1 MEHSCTGVIVHSCES
16 GLTCRK
22 GGKIREM
29 KGNDSIRSRW
39 LKRYLTIVI
48 LLLFIVQATIIAVV
62 NEYYT
67 AGIKAN
73 LTSRA
78 GVTASF
84 FSKYII
90 NDTNDLYNSAK
101 TLVYEFSSK
110 EQMEM
115 QFIDTDGNVLL
126 SSNGITP
133 TYKIR
138 TQDFQNALK
147 GNTTIYQ
154 GRNTQTNE
162 RIMSASAPLIDSEGQ
177 LCGVVRY
184 VTSTE
189 NAVKNVLIVFAISVA
204 IILIILVFLISSG
217 VYFLHS
223 IINPVSHI
231 TQSAKE
237 VARGNLNI
245 EIKKE
250 NEDEIGE
257 LAETLNFMIQE
268 LKKSD
273 DIKNEFISSVSHEL
287 RTPLT
292 SIKGW
297 SETALATDMKDKEQL
312 QKCLTI
318 IASESQRLGNMVEE
332 LLDFSRILRDQ
343 MLLNL
348 QPADIEKEIED
359 VLFMLMDKIKAKG
372 IIISYNPMCDD
383 PDIMIDEAKI
393 RQVIINVLDNA
404 IKFSDEE
411 GTIKI
416 TTQNQEDFAVIQ
428 IEDQGEGIKEEELE
442 HVKDKFFKGSSQHH
456 GNGIGLAIADEI
468 VRAHHGLLEISSIYG
483 EGTQITIRLPK
494 GTEPPA
500 EDIIESI
507 EL

>member
-1 MEHSCTGVIVHSCES
+1 
-16 GLTCRK
+16 
-22 GGKIREM
+22 M

-48 LLLFIVQATIIAVV
+48 LLLFLVQATVIAVV

-73 LTSRA
+73 LSSRA

-90 NDTNDLYNSAK
+90 ADTNDLYNSAK
-101 TLVYEFSSK
+101 TLVYEFASK

-115 QFIDTDGNVLL
+115 QFIDINGNVLL
-126 SSNGITP
+126 SSNEITP
-133 TYKIR
+133 SYKIR

-147 GNTTIYQ
+147 GETTIYR
-154 GRNTQTNE
+154 GRNDQTDE
-162 RIMSASAPLIDSEGQ
+162 RIMSAAAPIIDGEGQ

-184 VTSTE
+184 VTSME
-189 NAVKNVLIVFAISVA
+189 NAVKNVLIVFSISVA

-245 EIKKE
+245 EIAKE

-257 LAETLNFMIQE
+257 LAETLNFMIRE

-312 QKCLTI
+312 QKCLSI

-332 LLDFSRILRDQ
+332 LLDFSRILRDK

-348 QPADIEKEIED
+348 HPADVEKEIED
-359 VLFMLMDKIKAKG
+359 VLFMLMEKIKAKG
-372 IIISYNPMCDD
+372 IIISYNPMCDN
-383 PDIMIDEAKI
+383 PDIMLDAAKF
-393 RQVIINVLDNA
+393 RQVMINILDNA
-404 IKFSDEE
+404 IKFSEE
-411 GTIKI
+411 GETIKI
-416 TTQNQEDFAVIQ
+416 STQNQEGFAVVQ
-428 IEDQGEGIKEEELE
+428 VEDQGEGIKEEELE

-468 VRAHHGLLEISSIYG
+468 VRAHHGMLDIASVYG
-483 EGTQITIRLPK
+483 EGTAITVRLPE
-494 GTEPPA
+494 GTEQS
-500 EDIIESI
+500 EE
-507 EL
+507 ETTGEMV

>member
-1 MEHSCTGVIVHSCES
+1 M
-16 GLTCRK
+16 
-22 GGKIREM
+22 
-29 KGNDSIRSRW
+29 
-39 LKRYLTIVI
+39 
-48 LLLFIVQATIIAVV
+48 LLFVVQATIIVVV
-62 NEYYT
+62 NNYYT

-73 LTSRA
+73 LTSRTE
-78 GVTASF
+78 VTASF

-90 NDTNDLYNSAK
+90 TDTNDLYNSAK
-101 TLVYEFSSK
+101 TLVYEFADK
-110 EQMEM
+110 EQIEL
-115 QFIDTDGNVLL
+115 QFIDINGNVLL

-133 TYKIR
+133 AYKIE
-138 TQDFQNALK
+138 TQDYQNALK

-154 GRNTQTNE
+154 GRNMRTDE
-162 RIMSASAPLIDSEGQ
+162 RIMSAAAPIIDSEDQ

-184 VTSTE
+184 VTSME
-189 NAVKNVLIVFAISVA
+189 NAMKNVLIVFAISVA
-204 IILIILVFLISSG
+204 IILIIMIFLISSG
-217 VYFLHS
+217 VYFLRS
-223 IINPVSHI
+223 IINPVGNI
-231 TQSAKE
+231 TQSARE
-237 VARGNLNI
+237 VARGNLNV
-245 EIKKE
+245 EIQKE

-312 QKCLTI
+312 QKCLSI
-318 IASESQRLGNMVEE
+318 IASESQRLGNMVED

-343 MLLNL
+343 VMLNL
-348 QPADIEKEIED
+348 QQADIEKEIED

-372 IIISYNPMCDD
+372 IIISYNPMCSE

-393 RQVIINVLDNA
+393 RQVIINILDNA
-404 IKFSDEE
+404 IKFSQEE

-416 TTQNQEDFAVIQ
+416 TTQNQDGYARVQ
-428 IEDQGEGIKEEELE
+428 IEDQGEGIKEEELD

-468 VRAHHGLLEISSIYG
+468 VRAHHGMLEISSVYG
-483 EGTQITIRLPK
+483 EGTCITICLPD
-494 GTEPPA
+494 GTESAA
-500 EDIIESI
+500 EETAAESV
-507 EL
+507 

>member
-1 MEHSCTGVIVHSCES
+1 
-16 GLTCRK
+16 
-22 GGKIREM
+22 M

-48 LLLFIVQATIIAVV
+48 LLLFVVQATIIVVV
-62 NEYYT
+62 NNYYT

-73 LTSRA
+73 LTSRTE
-78 GVTASF
+78 VTASF

-90 NDTNDLYNSAK
+90 TDTNDLYNSAK
-101 TLVYEFSSK
+101 TLVYEFADK
-110 EQMEM
+110 EQIEL
-115 QFIDTDGNVLL
+115 QFIDINGNVLL

-133 TYKIR
+133 AYKIE
-138 TQDFQNALK
+138 TQDYQNALK

-154 GRNTQTNE
+154 GRNMRTDE
-162 RIMSASAPLIDSEGQ
+162 RIMSAAAPIIDSEDQ

-184 VTSTE
+184 VTSME
-189 NAVKNVLIVFAISVA
+189 NAMKNVLIVFAISVA
-204 IILIILVFLISSG
+204 IILIIMIFLISSG
-217 VYFLHS
+217 VYFLRS
-223 IINPVSHI
+223 IINPVGNI
-231 TQSAKE
+231 TQSARE
-237 VARGNLNI
+237 VARGNLNV
-245 EIKKE
+245 EIQKE

-312 QKCLTI
+312 QKCLSI

-343 MLLNL
+343 VMLNL
-348 QPADIEKEIED
+348 QQADIEKEIED

-372 IIISYNPMCDD
+372 IIISYNPMCSE

-393 RQVIINVLDNA
+393 RQVIINILDNA
-404 IKFSDEE
+404 IKFSQEE

-416 TTQNQEDFAVIQ
+416 TTQNQDGFARVQ
-428 IEDQGEGIKEEELE
+428 IEDQGEGIKEEELD

-468 VRAHHGLLEISSIYG
+468 VRAHHGMLEISSVYG
-483 EGTQITIRLPK
+483 EGTCITVCLPD
-494 GTEPPA
+494 GTESAA
-500 EDIIESI
+500 EETAAESV
-507 EL
+507 

>member
-1 MEHSCTGVIVHSCES
+1 
-16 GLTCRK
+16 
-22 GGKIREM
+22 M

-39 LKRYLTIVI
+39 LKRYLTAVI
-48 LLLFIVQATIIAVV
+48 LLLFIVQAILIVVV
-62 NEYYT
+62 NNYYT

-90 NDTNDLYNSAK
+90 TDTNDLYNSAK
-101 TLVYEFSSK
+101 TLVYEFVGK

-115 QFIDTDGNVLL
+115 QFIDVSGNVLL

-133 TYKIR
+133 AYKIE
-138 TQDFQNALK
+138 TQDYQNALK

-154 GRNTQTNE
+154 GRNARTDE
-162 RIMSASAPLIDSEGQ
+162 RIMSASAPIIDSSGQ
-177 LCGVVRY
+177 LYGVVRY
-184 VTSTE
+184 VTSME
-189 NAVKNVLIVFAISVA
+189 NAMKNVLIVFGISVA
-204 IILIILVFLISSG
+204 IIMIIMIFLISSG

-223 IINPVSHI
+223 IINPVGHI

-237 VARGNLNI
+237 VARGNLNV

-257 LAETLNFMIQE
+257 LADTLNFMIQE

-312 QKCLTI
+312 QKCLSI

-343 MLLNL
+343 VMLNL

-372 IIISYNPMCDD
+372 IIISYNPMCGD

-393 RQVIINVLDNA
+393 RQVIINILDNA
-404 IKFSDEE
+404 IKFSREE

-416 TTQNQEDFAVIQ
+416 TTQNQDGFAVVQ

-456 GNGIGLAIADEI
+456 GNGIGLAIADEMI
-468 VRAHHGLLEISSIYG
+468 RAHHGMLEIDSVYG
-483 EGTQITIRLPK
+483 EGTQITIRLPE
-494 GTEPPA
+494 GTEPAAEEPA
-500 EDIIESI
+500 QEME
-507 EL
+507 

>member
-1 MEHSCTGVIVHSCES
+1 
-16 GLTCRK
+16 
-22 GGKIREM
+22 M
-29 KGNDSIRSRW
+29 KKNDSIRSRW
-39 LKRYLTIVI
+39 LKRYLMVVI
-48 LLLFIVQATIIAVV
+48 LLLFIVQATIIVVV
-62 NEYYT
+62 NDYYT

-78 GVTASF
+78 SVTAAF
-84 FSKYII
+84 FNKYII
-90 NDTNDLYNSAK
+90 TDVNDLYNSAK
-101 TLVYEFSSK
+101 TMVYEFANK

-115 QFIDTDGNVLL
+115 QFIDTNGSVLL

-133 TYKIR
+133 AYKIKS
-138 TQDFQNALK
+138 QDYQNALK
-147 GNTTIYQ
+147 GELTIYQ
-154 GRNTQTNE
+154 GRNPQTNE
-162 RIMSASAPLIDSEGQ
+162 RIMSACAPIIDSEGQ
-177 LCGVVRY
+177 IHGVVRY
-184 VTSTE
+184 VTSME

-204 IILIILVFLISSG
+204 IILIIMVFLISSG
-217 VYFLHS
+217 IYFLHS
-223 IINPVSHI
+223 IINPVNHI

-257 LAETLNFMIQE
+257 LAETLNFMVQE

-312 QKCLTI
+312 HKCLTI

-343 MLLNL
+343 VMLNL
-348 QPADIEKEIED
+348 QQADIEKEIED
-359 VLFMLMDKIKAKG
+359 ILFMLMDKIKAKG

-383 PDIMIDEAKI
+383 PEIMIDEDKV
-393 RQVIINVLDNA
+393 RQVIINILDNA
-404 IKFSDEE
+404 IKFSDDE

-416 TTQNQEDFAVIQ
+416 TTQNKEGYACIQ
-428 IEDQGEGIKEEELE
+428 IEDQGEGIKEDELD
-442 HVKDKFFKGSSQHH
+442 HVKDKFFKGSSMKH

-468 VRAHHGLLEISSIYG
+468 VRAHRGTLEISSVYG
-483 EGTQITIRLPK
+483 EGTLITILLPEGK
-494 GTEPPA
+494 EMPTEEPT
-500 EDIIESI
+500 EVIE
-507 EL
+507 ELQKEES